1 MPKTVE
7 NYAPAR
13 RLHELKTLLN
23 TSGGITVYDIAER
36 LKTSVRTAI
45 RYLRALERA
54 DEPLFEELDGR
65 RKLWRLKPSARHESI
80 TLTMSQM
87 VALFLSRRVF
97 DFLAGTGFKEDL
109 DDVFG
114 RLEATLKR
122 KDFLAVRNLDR
133 KIFDVNEAPH
143 IYDER
148 LEDVNDVMTGLIREE
163 RLRVRHDSVG
173 GGKKP
178 FVIEP
183 YTLLIYKKGLY
194 LVGKSLHHG
203 AIRTF
208 ALDGF
213 RAVDWLRGERF
224 EYPPDYDPSRV
235 YEGSF
240 GIISGPPQRV
250 RIFFDDSVARYVRRR
265 RWHPTQRIRSVDGG
279 IELTMQVSGAVEVRS
294 WVLGFGDKATVLE
307 PAELRQQI
315 ATEIR
320 RAIRNCR
327 DIGEV
332 SPRRGPSGEGG
343 SRGRDWGRE

>member
-1 MPKTVE
+1 MPKNVE

-23 TSGGITVYDIAER
+23 MSGGITVYDIADR
-36 LKTSVRTAI
+36 LNTSVRTAI

-54 DEPLFEELDGR
+54 GEPLFEEKDGR

-80 TLTMSQM
+80 TMTMSQM

-114 RLEATLKR
+114 RLEATLR
-122 KDFLAVRNLDR
+122 RRDFLAVRNLDR

-143 IYDER
+143 IYTER
-148 LEDVNDVMTGLIREE
+148 LEDVNDVMTALIREE
-163 RLRVRHDSVG
+163 RLRVRHDSVS

-178 FVIEP
+178 LVIEP

-194 LVGKSLHHG
+194 LVSNSLHHS

-224 EYPPDYDPSRV
+224 AYPDDYEPSRV
-235 YEGSF
+235 YEGAF
-240 GIISGPPQRV
+240 GIIRGPRERV
-250 RIFFDDSVARYVRRR
+250 RIFFDSSVARYVRRR
-265 RWHPTQRIRSVDGG
+265 RWHPNPTNSFRRRRRRADDGSLRRRRS
-279 IELTMQVSGAVEVRS
+279 
-294 WVLGFGDKATVLE
+294 
-307 PAELRQQI
+307 AELGTRVRRQGCRPGASDTSQGGR
-315 ATEIR
+315 R
-320 RAIRNCR
+320 RA
-327 DIGEV
+327 
-332 SPRRGPSGEGG
+332 S
-343 SRGRDWGRE
+343 SRHDALRKYV